1 MKTSENTN
9 FKLYKIII
17 PLVVI
22 IIIIGLFFTFN
33 KTEEK
38 KDFINAII
46 DIHFAIKKAA
56 NNSTNGKIDIKSLP
70 RTITINNN
78 EYLIDYKQDLITIKN
93 LDIEELCNQEINLNG
108 IKGVYVTGGIKVIQT
123 KCLNNNMTIKLKFTS
138 E

>member
-1 MKTSENTN
+1 MKTTENTN